1 MKFYAD
7 KFKELRKK
15 ARFSV
20 KEFCSTAGIVRST
33 LWEWESGKRTPSE
46 ASIRVM
52 AGIINVR
59 VDEVSDLKSNEDVV
73 KDELSKS
80 VEGWLSL
87 AGGDV
92 GLRQS
97 KFDGIVRE
105 ISVLNKEMNQATV
118 IINALL
124 STMHTMFYVK
134 DARLNY
140 ITAND
145 IFLQNI
151 SLNSDYRVVGENDS
165 SFFPSKEAKSNT
177 EEDRDV
183 LLAKQSVVN
192 REGYIPGSRKKKW
205 GLISKIPIRDSVGK
219 ITGLVGT
226 FVDITD
232 RKKAEEIRTLLE
244 AALNNSLHSVWLQYV
259 SPKYKLFYISESVV
273 SLYGYPAERFLNE
286 KDFWYNVCVH
296 PDDKKLL
303 ERDWIYGKTTTPGK
317 RIFRII
323 RPDGKIRWIESFMV
337 NTNIEN
343 YIAFVEKDV
352 TEREE
357 QMSGSDEKEIRMDI
371 ASKLRAEGVDADI
384 ISKCTGW

>member
-1 MKFYAD
+1 MKFYRD

-73 KDELSKS
+73 KDELSES

-244 AALNNSLHSVWLQYV
+244 AALNNSLHAVWLQYV

-357 QMSGSDEKEIRMDI
+357 QMSGSDEKKIRVEI
-371 ASKLRAEGVDADI
+371 ASRLSAEGVDADI